1 MWSGLKAVAKQVIA
15 AILGITL
22 GLSLLWLILYWTVG
36 AFTYANMA
44 QGY

>member
-1 MWSGLKAVAKQVIA
+1 MKLVKEIFRQAIA
-15 AILGITL
+15 AILGIAL
-22 GLSLLWLILYWTVG
+22 GASLLWLILYWTVG

>member
-1 MWSGLKAVAKQVIA
+1 MSALKEVLRQAIA

-22 GLSLLWLILYWTVG
+22 GACLLWLILYWTVG

>member
-1 MWSGLKAVAKQVIA
+1 MNLLRTILKQAIA

-22 GLSLLWLILYWTVG
+22 GACLLWLILYWTVG
-36 AFTYANMA
+36 AFTYANMV